1 MEHSD
6 QKIEKEIIIS
16 ISALNKW
23 YGDLHVLK
31 DIDLDVE
38 KGKRI
43 VIAGPSGS
51 GKSTLIRCI
60 NALEKY
66 QKGSIIVNGV
76 ELIDD
81 HKIIKL
87 WEGSQNPQSSKLLIC

>member
-1 MEHSD
+1 MTHSD
-6 QKIEKEIIIS
+6 QKIPAKIIIS

-31 DIDLDVE
+31 DIDLDVK
-38 KGKRI
+38 KGERI

-60 NALEKY
+60 NYLEKY
-66 QKGSIIVNGV
+66 HGWK
-76 ELIDD
+76 D
-81 HKIIKL
+81 
-87 WEGSQNPQSSKLLIC
+87 CC